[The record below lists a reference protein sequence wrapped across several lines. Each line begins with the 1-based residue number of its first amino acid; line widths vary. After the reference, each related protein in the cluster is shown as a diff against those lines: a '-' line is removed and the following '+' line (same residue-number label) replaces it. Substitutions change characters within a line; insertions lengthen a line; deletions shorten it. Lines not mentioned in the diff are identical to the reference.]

1 MRAFVKE
8 QNLIGV
14 PEFQRGTRGV
24 RDFGEG
30 TLTALHGKEA
40 VIPAPEGNIPV
51 DLGTDVKNALAT
63 SGLNSVQSNAKLD
76 EMISVLKAIADGQV
90 GVMKTQSRG
99 FKKLGNSM
107 SGDLYRFN

>member
-1 MRAFVKE
+1 MLKWVRD
-8 QNLIGV
+8 QGV
-14 PEFQRGTRGV
+14 EIADYNRGTPGV
-24 RDFGEG
+24 VDFAQG
-30 TLTALHGKEA
+30 TLAELHGKEA

-51 DLGTDVKNALAT
+51 DLGSEVKNALAS

-76 EMISVLKAIADGQV
+76 EMISILKAIADGQI